1 MKVALVFLV
10 GLVVVFASEQQQ
22 FQRFKAQFNRTYGST
37 AEEDAR
43 FHIFKN
49 NLNLIAAQNA
59 RDPHAVYGVTKFA
72 DLSPQEFKNIYLM
85 NVDRTITSAP
95 VAKVPRTK
103 LPSSFDWAT
112 KGDVTPVKNQGNC
125 GSCWDFSATETIE
138 SVCAIAGYNLNT
150 LSEQQILDCDTTDS
164 GCDGGWPYNAFQYVI
179 SAGGMDSESSYPYTG
194 QDGTCQ
200 FNPANVECKVTSWQ
214 YVTQD
219 KDENAMQNFVY
230 SNSPMSVCVD
240 AETWQFY
247 TGGVITTSSDCGT
260 SIDHCVQITG
270 YEQQSGM
277 AVWNVRNSWGTDW
290 GQSGYLWV
298 QMGADVCAI
307 AEVVSVPCVTS
318 TSGQTVC

>member
-10 GLVVVFASEQQQ
+10 GLVAVFGSEQQK
-22 FQRFKAQFNRTYGST
+22 FQRFKAQFNKTYATS
-37 AEEDAR
+37 AEEDTR

-49 NLNLIAAQNA
+49 NLNIIAAQNA
-59 RDPHAVYGVTKFA
+59 KDPHAVYGVTKFA
-72 DLSPQEFKNIYLM
+72 DLSPQEFKDTYLM
-85 NVDRTITSAP
+85 HVERTIVSAP
-95 VAKVPRTK
+95 VAKVTRTN
-103 LPSSFDWAT
+103 LPSSFDWSS
-112 KGDVTPVKNQGNC
+112 KGDVTPVKNQGQC

-138 SVCAIAGYNLNT
+138 SVCAIAGYPLNQ
-150 LSEQQILDCDTTDS
+150 LSEQQILDCDTSDS

-179 SAGGMDSESSYPYTG
+179 SAGGMDSESSYPYTAE
-194 QDGTCQ
+194 DGSCQ
-200 FNPANVECKVTSWQ
+200 FNPANVECKVASWQ

-219 KDENAMQNFVY
+219 KDENAMQSFLY

-247 TGGVITTSSDCGT
+247 TSGVITTSSGCGD

-270 YEQQSGM
+270 YLQQSGM
-277 AVWNVRNSWGTDW
+277 TVWNVRNSWGTDW
-290 GQSGYLWV
+290 GQNGYLWV
-298 QMGADVCAI
+298 QMGQDVCAI